1 MEDKKPV
8 NKKLMVLPL
17 ILGISSFCTFA
28 LYFYSAN
35 HAPYTYTDIILV
47 GPILSFIGVIVSIIT
62 RRSRKLSGK
71 TKLKSSLWLRCN
83 LIF

>member
-35 HAPYTYTDIILV
+35 HAPLYIYRHYTCRTDTILYWRDCFHYYEEEQKTV
-47 GPILSFIGVIVSIIT
+47 SHLMDEWTYSLFI
-62 RRSRKLSGK
+62 
-71 TKLKSSLWLRCN
+71 
-83 LIF
+83 

>member
-35 HAPYTYTDIILV
+35 HAPYTWTDTILYWRDCFHYYEEEQKTV
-47 GPILSFIGVIVSIIT
+47 SHLMDEWTYSLFI
-62 RRSRKLSGK
+62 
-71 TKLKSSLWLRCN
+71 
-83 LIF
+83 